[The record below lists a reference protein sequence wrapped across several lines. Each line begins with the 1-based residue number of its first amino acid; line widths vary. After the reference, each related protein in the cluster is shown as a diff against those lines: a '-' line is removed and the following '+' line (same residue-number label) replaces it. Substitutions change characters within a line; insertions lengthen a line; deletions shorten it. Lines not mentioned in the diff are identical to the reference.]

1 MPTTTFQGPVRSL
14 NGFYAQGPGSVVNV
28 VNGTNTLSLTVA
40 AHAGKVIRTNDATLI
55 LTLPA
60 IIATADPVTSGPGS
74 DPNTLN
80 NIGTTYTIVVDTA
93 ATAVA
98 IKTDGTDKFIGSLL
112 VVDTDSSGATIGF
125 APAASNDVI
134 NLDGS
139 TTGGAVGSVITITAL
154 SSLEYLVQGVLLGSG
169 SVVTPF
175 ADA

>member
-1 MPTTTFQGPVRSL
+1 MALTTFQGPVRSL

-28 VNGTNTLSLTVA
+28 ANGTNTLSLTVA

-60 IIATADPVTSGPGS
+60 IVATADSASAGPGS

-80 NIGTTYTIVVDTA
+80 NIGTTYTFVIETA

-98 IKTDGTDKFIGSLL
+98 IKTDGTDKFVGSLAI
-112 VVDTDSSGATIGF
+112 VATDAAGATTAY

-134 NLDGS
+134 NLNGT
-139 TTGGAVGSVITITAL
+139 TTGGAAGSIITITAL
-154 SSLEYLVQGVLLGSG
+154 ASLKYLVQGVLLGSG
-169 SVVTPF
+169 TIATPF

>member
-14 NGFYAQGPGSVVNV
+14 NGFYAQGPGTVVNV
-28 VNGTNTLSLTVA
+28 PNNTNTLSLTVA

-60 IIATADPVTSGPGS
+60 INASADSASAGPGS
-74 DPNTLN
+74 DPNNPN
-80 NIGTTYTIVVDTA
+80 NIGTTYTIVIDTA

-98 IKTDGTDKFIGSLL
+98 IKTNGTDKFIGQLL
-112 VVDTDSSGATIGF
+112 IIATDASGATTGY

-139 TTGGAVGSVITITAL
+139 TTGGAVGSIITITAL

-169 SVVTPF
+169 TIATPF

>member
-1 MPTTTFQGPVRSL
+1 MALTTFQGPVRSL

-28 VNGTNTLSLTVA
+28 ANGINTLSLTVA

-60 IIATADPVTSGPGS
+60 IVATADSASAGPGS

-80 NIGTTYTIVVDTA
+80 NIGTTYTFVIETA

-98 IKTDGTDKFIGSLL
+98 IKTDGTDKFVGSLAI
-112 VVDTDSSGATIGF
+112 VATDAAGATTAY

-134 NLDGS
+134 NLDGT
-139 TTGGAVGSVITITAL
+139 TTGGAAGSIITITAL
-154 SSLEYLVQGVLLGSG
+154 ASLKYLVQGVLLGSG
-169 SVVTPF
+169 TIATPF

>member
-28 VNGTNTLSLTVA
+28 ANGTNTLSLTVA

-60 IIATADPVTSGPGS
+60 IIATADSATSGPGS

-80 NIGTTYTIVVDTA
+80 NIGTTYTIVIDTA

-112 VVDTDSSGATIGF
+112 VVDTDSSGALTGF

-139 TTGGAVGSVITITAL
+139 TTGGAAGSVITITAL

-169 SVVTPF
+169 TIATPF

>member
-28 VNGTNTLSLTVA
+28 ADATNTLSLTVA

-55 LTLPA
+55 LTLPT
-60 IIATADPVTSGPGS
+60 IIATADPATSGPGS

-98 IKTDGTDKFIGSLL
+98 IKTNGTDKFIGSLL

-139 TTGGAVGSVITITAL
+139 TTGGAAGSVITITAL

-169 SVVTPF
+169 TIATPF

>member
-1 MPTTTFQGPVRSL
+1 MATTTFQGPVRSL
-14 NGFYAQGPGSVVNV
+14 NGFYAQGPGTIVNV
-28 VNGTNTLSLTVA
+28 ANGTNTLSLTVA

-60 IIATADPVTSGPGS
+60 IIATADPATSGPGS

-80 NIGTTYTIVVDTA
+80 NVGTTYTIVIDTA

-98 IKTDGTDKFIGSLL
+98 IKTDGTDKFVGSVLM
-112 VVDTDSSGATIGF
+112 VDTDSSGATFGY

-134 NLDGS
+134 NLNGT
-139 TTGGAVGSVITITAL
+139 TTGGIAGTIITITAL
-154 SSLEYLVQGVLLGSG
+154 ASLEYLVQGVLLGSG
-169 SVVTPF
+169 AVATPF